1 MKLVDSDVLQQ
12 AFLKSV
18 VEQALDLASVNS
30 DAAEV
35 TLTKTSGIDISTR
48 YGEVENIKF
57 KIDNILGITVYCQ
70 QRKGSASST
79 DLRPEAIARTVT
91 AALGMARYT
100 SPDSCLGLSEKK
112 LLAFNAPELDLFH
125 PIELTTE
132 FGVALAAEAECTAM
146 KKDKCIKYTDGG
158 NFHSSFSTRVFGNS
172 SGMLQ
177 SYSSSCYSL
186 SCSVIAE
193 NNSSMERNYA
203 YTLCRSFDD
212 LLSPQWVGEECA
224 NRTLSHLHP
233 RKLPTMEA
241 SVLFVAEVAT
251 SLFSHL
257 ACAISGSNVYR
268 KATFLLNCLDRV
280 ILPEWLSINEYPHL
294 PKGLASSPFDD
305 EGLKT
310 SDRIIIKDGVLNT
323 WLLSSY
329 TARKLGLESTGHAGG
344 GIYNWQISHQN
355 INFTGLVKKMNRGLI
370 VTELM
375 GQGVN
380 IMTGDYSR
388 GVAGFWVDNG
398 EIQYPVSEITIAGNL
413 REMLHNIV
421 YIGNDIEIRNNIHC
435 GSVLLT
441 SMKIAGQ

>member
-1 MKLVDSDVLQQ
+1 MKLVDNDVLQQ
-12 AFLKSV
+12 AFLESV
-18 VEQALDLASVNS
+18 VEQALNLANVNS

-48 YGEVENIKF
+48 YGEVENIEF
-57 KIDNILGITVYCQ
+57 KIDSSLGITVYCQ

-91 AALGMARYT
+91 AALGIARYT
-100 SPDSCLGLSEKK
+100 SPDSCFGLAEKK

-146 KKDKCIKYTDGG
+146 KKDKRIKYTNGG
-158 NFHSSFSTRVFGNS
+158 NFHSRFSTRVFGNS
-172 SGMLQ
+172 YGMLQ
-177 SYSSSCYSL
+177 SYSSSRYSL
-186 SCSVIAE
+186 SCSMIAE
-193 NNSSMERNYA
+193 HNGSMERNYA
-203 YTLCRSFDD
+203 YTICRSFDD

-224 NRTLSHLHP
+224 NRTLSHLNP

-241 SVLFVAEVAT
+241 SILFVAEVAT

-268 KATFLLNCLDRV
+268 KATFLFNCLDQV

-310 SDRIIIKDGVLNT
+310 CDRIIIKDGVLNT
-323 WLLSSY
+323 WLLSNY

-344 GIYNWQISHQN
+344 IYNWQISHQN
-355 INFTGLVKKMNRGLI
+355 IDFIGLVKKMNRGLI

-388 GVAGFWVDNG
+388 GVAGFWVENG

-421 YIGNDIEIRNNIHC
+421 YISNDTEIRNNIHC